1 MKGVFYTLNSKPQ
14 DIIFGSG
21 KSFYLS
27 EMIKFFFDLKKMNFK
42 EYIKLDKSLFRKN
55 EKKNVS
61 ISEFKKNQL
70 LKKRNWIPK
79 IYGKKLVK
87 KLYYSKQL

>member
-1 MKGVFYTLNSKPQ
+1 
-14 DIIFGSG
+14 
-21 KSFYLS
+21 
-27 EMIKFFFDLKKMNFK
+27 MIKFFFDLKKMNFK

>member
-1 MKGVFYTLNSKPQ
+1 MIMKNISK
-14 DIIFGSG
+14 
-21 KSFYLS
+21 
-27 EMIKFFFDLKKMNFK
+27 
-42 EYIKLDKSLFRKN
+42 YIN
-55 EKKNVS
+55 
-61 ISEFKKNQL
+61 KNQL